1 MYHVLGKFGLMLVQ
15 HKIANLSNVNYTLCF
30 VYKWLLRMN
39 GFVDIYINT
48 IYSLEEKLF
57 QEIKI

>member
-30 VYKWLLRMN
+30 VYKWLLWEN
-39 GFVDIYINT
+39 GFVDINT

>member
-30 VYKWLLRMN
+30 VYKWLLRD
-39 GFVDIYINT
+39 GFVDINT

>member
-30 VYKWLLRMN
+30 VYKWLLRDEW
-39 GFVDIYINT
+39 VCRYKHY